1 MKKVSH
7 CFDPV
12 AASGQLLFCDLF
24 FCSSPS
30 SPSTL
35 DKQKIQEELAD
46 IRREISLFS
55 TQTPSYSFR
64 SIRKREVEDS
74 KKAAEECARS
84 FKELSTD
91 TLLQSIPNEIKKNQE
106 EIDKIK
112 RNIATHEDILSELRS
127 HAEQQQAITTLE
139 KEIEKETIQ
148 LQELIDDIKPDFDKI
163 SVTVGSL
170 DLPCMEELCV
180 EIDGK
185 KKQVAQRLQ
194 SINTELSEKHRRV
207 TECSTTIEHCNRNLA
222 QLQQRIG
229 SLDDSRIS
237 AVHDEIQNYEK
248 ENNVHPVKSMNVDP
262 KELLGHIDEKL
273 IEIEERNVKS
283 PESVIWTIKRLKKM
297 VRVDHL

>member
-1 MKKVSH
+1 VT
-7 CFDPV
+7 F
-12 AASGQLLFCDLF
+12 F